1 MDVRARDASAEAFSK
16 RSVVATRPWLLVNFI
31 SLLACLAAAAVGLG
45 VTPGIEKSAV
55 IWPGSG
61 VALAALLIFGNG
73 VWPGILLANLLV
85 LTALGVPTAV
95 VLATSGAA
103 TAGPAIAVWALR
115 RLGVDLSLRGVR
127 DALRFGV
134 ISCLQGAF
142 AAPVAGVALLVGSG
156 TLAVARAGNV
166 WADWAMADCVSAL
179 SVTPFLLWLYRPDRA
194 ARARSQALGFM
205 ASTAILIFATAWCY
219 SLSPPVGYPILLVV
233 MLIAV
238 RYSQLEVSIA
248 VLCVVAIALCKST
261 YRDWL
266 PFSGAAPTLLR
277 VMDFLVVLG
286 AGSLLLGSLVAE
298 SRLKDR
304 LLLRANQ
311 DRLRQSETRFELA
324 FQASTQGM
332 AVTALDGR
340 WLRVNAALCQILG
353 YSEAEL
359 LSMNFQSIT
368 HPEDLGY
375 DQEVMRAMLAG
386 EAGRQFEKRYIHKSG
401 KVIVVQLSVSLV
413 RDAAGA
419 PLNHVVQVMDITD
432 RKRAE
437 ELWRFGLDNAGDVM
451 WDWDIPAGTLVFSG
465 KIRELLDCPDE
476 EVPKTADAWR
486 ALIHPDDAT
495 RARDETAALLEL
507 PPRPYARQYRVRCT
521 GGSYKWIYSRG
532 LVMSRDRDDRP
543 LRAVGTIVDITDV
556 RNLQEKLL
564 QTDKMA
570 ALGQLTGGV
579 AHDVNNDLGIIVGS
593 AELIYEQ
600 AAAGSREAVL
610 STRIIAT
617 VQRCRDLVR
626 RMLAFSRQADIA
638 PEPLEL
644 AGFLKGFIETLG
656 RTLGSHIAIR
666 LHAAPA
672 AVHWVSLDRG
682 MLESCLINL
691 SINARDAMPN
701 GGVLTMAL
709 DAQPGA
715 AQEDGMVLLTVTD
728 TGTGMSEAVRQ
739 RLFEPFFTTKPAGS
753 GVGLGLAMVY
763 GFVQQSGGGIE
774 VESKL
779 GIGTRFLLRFPAA
792 ALPEEKAP
800 NPGQPVAAAGAART
814 ILLVDDNDALRV
826 TLREQ
831 LAALKCTTHEAATFE
846 QAVCVLRSVADID
859 FIISDFDLGDGPDGV
874 QLARWADQNGYGGP
888 GALISGHPRHFAGL
902 PENWHVLQKPI
913 QLGDLKK
920 LLSPGVAA
928 AANGQEARPGLSGS
942 PLHPAGSFVPAI
954 LVVEDND
961 DMRFIAVEILKRG
974 GYTILEAANAGE
986 ALEKLEQ
993 TPAIMLVLSDLGL
1006 PDMHGT
1012 QLAQEIRRLYPR
1024 AGIALMSGTLSSSEF
1039 SDQAPRGDAILRKPF
1054 TAESLA
1060 NFVSDALARASG

>member
-1 MDVRARDASAEAFSK
+1 
-16 RSVVATRPWLLVNFI
+16 
-31 SLLACLAAAAVGLG
+31 
-45 VTPGIEKSAV
+45 
-55 IWPGSG
+55 
-61 VALAALLIFGNG
+61 
-73 VWPGILLANLLV
+73 
-85 LTALGVPTAV
+85 
-95 VLATSGAA
+95 
-103 TAGPAIAVWALR
+103 
-115 RLGVDLSLRGVR
+115 
-127 DALRFGV
+127 
-134 ISCLQGAF
+134 
-142 AAPVAGVALLVGSG
+142 
-156 TLAVARAGNV
+156 
-166 WADWAMADCVSAL
+166 
-179 SVTPFLLWLYRPDRA
+179 
-194 ARARSQALGFM
+194 M
-205 ASTAILIFATAWCY
+205 ASTVVLILATAYCY
-219 SLSPPVGYPILLVV
+219 SLSPPVGYPILLVA

-248 VLCVVAIALCKST
+248 VLCVVAIALCEAM

-266 PFSGAAPTLLR
+266 PFSGDAPTLLR
-277 VMDFLVVLG
+277 VMDFLVVLA

-311 DRLRQSETRFELA
+311 DRLWQSETKFEDA
-324 FQASTQGM
+324 FRASAQGM
-332 AVTALDGR
+332 AVTGLDGR
-340 WLRVNAALCQILG
+340 WLRVNAALCQIVG

-359 LSMNFQSIT
+359 LGMDFQSIT
-368 HPEDLGY
+368 HPDDLGH
-375 DQEVMRAMLAG
+375 DQEMMRAMLAG
-386 EAGRQFEKRYIHKSG
+386 EGGRQFEKRYIHKSG
-401 KVIVVQLSVSLV
+401 KVIIVQLSVSLV

-419 PLNHVVQVMDITD
+419 PLNYVVQVMDITD

-451 WDWDIPAGTLVFSG
+451 WDWNILAGTLAFSG
-465 KIRELLDCPDE
+465 KIRELLGCLDD
-476 EVPKTADAWR
+476 EVPKTAEAWR
-486 ALIHPDDAT
+486 ALIHPDDAA
-495 RARDETAALLEL
+495 RAREATAALLEL

-521 GGSYKWIYSRG
+521 DGSYKWIYSRG

-543 LRAVGTIVDITDV
+543 LRAVGTIVDITEV
-556 RNLQEKLL
+556 RNLQEKLH

-593 AELIYEQ
+593 AELICEQ
-600 AAAGSREAVL
+600 AVAGSREAVL

-656 RTLGSHIAIR
+656 RTLGSHIGVR

-701 GGVLTMAL
+701 GGVLTMSL

-715 AQEDGMVLLTVTD
+715 VLLTVTD

-779 GIGTRFLLRFPAA
+779 GIGTRFVLRFPAA
-792 ALPEEKAP
+792 APPEEKAP
-800 NPGQPVAAAGAART
+800 NPGQPATAAGAART

-874 QLARWADQNGYGGP
+874 QLARWADQNGHGGP

-902 PENWHVLQKPI
+902 PQNWHVLQKPI

-920 LLSPGVAA
+920 LLSPGAAA
-928 AANGQEARPGLSGS
+928 AANGQEAQPGLSGS
-942 PLHPAGSFVPAI
+942 PLHPAGAFVPAI

-961 DMRFIAVEILKRG
+961 DMRFIAVQILKRG
-974 GYTILEAANAGE
+974 GYTLLEAADAGE
-986 ALEKLEQ
+986 
-993 TPAIMLVLSDLGL
+993 
-1006 PDMHGT
+1006 
-1012 QLAQEIRRLYPR
+1012 
-1024 AGIALMSGTLSSSEF
+1024 
-1039 SDQAPRGDAILRKPF
+1039 
-1054 TAESLA
+1054 
-1060 NFVSDALARASG
+1060 